1 MPAETQPVEGCY
13 DMIHLPLAAL
23 GKGARPVREESHLG
37 MQAIIKYY
45 KQALS

>member
-1 MPAETQPVEGCY
+1 MPAETQPVEGY
-13 DMIHLPLAAL
+13 DSFTLAAL

-37 MQAIIKYY
+37 MQAIITYS